1 MDELILRTIVIQFD
15 GRVVEFFRPVTGEA
29 MRYHVALIQPP
40 EVSGRD
46 RKERTKVS
54 VGSYSFSV
62 GADEWKRLAPL
73 LDKIRAAVLEA
84 SQETG

>member
-1 MDELILRTIVIQFD
+1 MDELILRTMVIQFD

-46 RKERTKVS
+46 RKERTRVS
-54 VGSYSFSV
+54 IGGYSFSV

-73 LDKIRAAVLEA
+73 LDRISAAVLEA
-84 SQETG
+84 QPGTA

>member
-1 MDELILRTIVIQFD
+1 VDELILRTMVIQFD
-15 GRVVEFFRPVTGEA
+15 GRVVEFFRPITGEA

-46 RKERTKVS
+46 RKERTRVS
-54 VGSYSFSV
+54 IGGYSFFV

-73 LDKIRAAVLEA
+73 LDKIRAAVVEA
-84 SQETG
+84 SPGAG

>member
-1 MDELILRTIVIQFD
+1 MVIQFD
-15 GRVVEFFRPVTGEA
+15 GRVVEFFRPASGEA

-46 RKERTKVS
+46 RKERTRVS
-54 VGSYSFSV
+54 IGGYSFTV
-62 GADEWKRLAPL
+62 GADEWKRLGPM

-84 SQETG
+84 SPGTG